1 MTQEE
6 RTMLV
11 DLAAKHPDEVARV
24 LADSLNSAAGRL
36 GDSLMGRFT
45 RSLATDTFKVY
56 LGILGMDELVGI
68 GALR

>member
-6 RTMLV
+6 RTMLLDV
-11 DLAAKHPDEVARV
+11 AAKHPDEVAHV
-24 LADSLNSAAGRL
+24 LADSLDSATARLGNSLAGRL
-36 GDSLMGRFT
+36 T

-56 LGILGMDELVGI
+56 LGILGMDEFGGS